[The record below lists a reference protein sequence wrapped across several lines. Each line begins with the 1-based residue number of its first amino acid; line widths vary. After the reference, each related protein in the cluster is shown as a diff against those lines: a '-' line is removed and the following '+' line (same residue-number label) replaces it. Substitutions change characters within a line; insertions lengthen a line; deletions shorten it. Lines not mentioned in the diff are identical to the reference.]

1 VDRLNTSV
9 DQSDTT
15 APVASGGQDTA
26 VQANPMVEIPSSC
39 MEILTWIKRDPGE
52 DLFQNVED
60 TLSENESMGSA
71 FSRGNAADSV
81 TTESQHPAGSAG
93 IPTGELTMGSIPPE
107 GDTGSIP
114 PEVDTGSIPT
124 EVDTENIPTE
134 VDTESIPTEEL
145 TTGSF
150 PAEVD
155 MDSIPTKVDTAGEIT
170 DDNGGAEEQELSFSA
185 LEKGMD
191 I

>member
-1 VDRLNTSV
+1 MDRLNTSV

-15 APVASGGQDTA
+15 VAVASGGQDTA

-39 MEILTWIKRDPGE
+39 LEILTWIKRDPGE
-52 DLFQNVED
+52 ELVQNVED
-60 TLSENESMGSA
+60 TLSEIESMGSA

-81 TTESQHPAGSAG
+81 PPESQHPTESAG
-93 IPTGELTMGSIPPE
+93 IPTGELTKGSN
-107 GDTGSIP
+107 P

-124 EVDTENIPTE
+124 EVDTESISTE
-134 VDTESIPTEEL
+134 VDT
-145 TTGSF
+145 TG
-150 PAEVD
+150 EV
-155 MDSIPTKVDTAGEIT
+155 T
-170 DDNGGAEEQELSFSA
+170 DDNGGAEEQGLSFSA

>member
-1 VDRLNTSV
+1 MDLLNTSV

-15 APVASGGQDTA
+15 VAVASGGQDTA

-39 MEILTWIKRDPGE
+39 LEILTWIKRDPGE
-52 DLFQNVED
+52 ELVQNVED

-71 FSRGNAADSV
+71 FSRGNAAVSIP
-81 TTESQHPAGSAG
+81 TGSAG
-93 IPTGELTMGSIPPE
+93 IPTGELTK
-107 GDTGSIP
+107 GSIP
-114 PEVDTGSIPT
+114 PEVDTRSIPT
-124 EVDTENIPTE
+124 EVDSENIPTE
-134 VDTESIPTEEL
+134 VDTESIPTEVD
-145 TTGSF
+145 TTG
-150 PAEVD
+150 EV
-155 MDSIPTKVDTAGEIT
+155 T

>member
-1 VDRLNTSV
+1 MDRLNTSV

-15 APVASGGQDTA
+15 VAVASGGLDTA

-39 MEILTWIKRDPGE
+39 LEILTWIKRDPGE
-52 DLFQNVED
+52 DLVQNVED

-71 FSRGNAADSV
+71 FSRGNAADSIP
-81 TTESQHPAGSAG
+81 TGSAGTG
-93 IPTGELTMGSIPPE
+93 IPTGELTKGSIPPE
-107 GDTGSIP
+107 LDTGSNLPEVDMESITKELDTGSIP
-114 PEVDTGSIPT
+114 PEVDTGSIAP
-124 EVDTENIPTE
+124 EGDTEGIPTE
-134 VDTESIPTEEL
+134 VDTRS
-145 TTGSF
+145 
-150 PAEVD
+150 EV
-155 MDSIPTKVDTAGEIT
+155 T

>member
-1 VDRLNTSV
+1 MHRTLVQVDRIVDRLNTSV

-15 APVASGGQDTA
+15 APVASGQNTA

-52 DLFQNVED
+52 DLVQNVED

-71 FSRGNAADSV
+71 FSRGNAADSIP
-81 TTESQHPAGSAG
+81 TGSAG
-93 IPTGELTMGSIPPE
+93 IPTGELTK
-107 GDTGSIP
+107 GSIP

-124 EVDTENIPTE
+124 EVDMESIPTE
-134 VDTESIPTEEL
+134 VDTEGIPTE
-145 TTGSF
+145 
-150 PAEVD
+150 
-155 MDSIPTKVDTAGEIT
+155 VDTTGEIT
-170 DDNGGAEEQELSFSA
+170 DDNGGAQEQDLSFSA
-185 LEKGMD
+185 LEKGMN

>member
-1 VDRLNTSV
+1 MHRTLVQVDRIVDLLNTSV

-15 APVASGGQDTA
+15 VAVASGGQDTA

-39 MEILTWIKRDPGE
+39 LEILTWIKRDPGE
-52 DLFQNVED
+52 ELVQNVED

-71 FSRGNAADSV
+71 FSRGNAAVSIP
-81 TTESQHPAGSAG
+81 TGSAG
-93 IPTGELTMGSIPPE
+93 IPTGELTK
-107 GDTGSIP
+107 GSIP
-114 PEVDTGSIPT
+114 PEVDTRSIPT
-124 EVDTENIPTE
+124 EVDSENIPTE
-134 VDTESIPTEEL
+134 VDTESIPTEVD
-145 TTGSF
+145 TTG
-150 PAEVD
+150 EV
-155 MDSIPTKVDTAGEIT
+155 T

>member
-1 VDRLNTSV
+1 MDRLNTSV
-9 DQSDTT
+9 DQSDATV
-15 APVASGGQDTA
+15 AVASGGQDTA

-52 DLFQNVED
+52 DLVQNVED

-71 FSRGNAADSV
+71 FSRGNAADSIP
-81 TTESQHPAGSAG
+81 TGSAG
-93 IPTGELTMGSIPPE
+93 IPTGELTNGSIP
-107 GDTGSIP
+107 S
-114 PEVDTGSIPT
+114 EVDTGSFPSEVDTEGIPP
-124 EVDTENIPTE
+124 VDTENIPTE
-134 VDTESIPTEEL
+134 VDTESIPTEVD
-145 TTGSF
+145 TTG
-150 PAEVD
+150 EV
-155 MDSIPTKVDTAGEIT
+155 T

>member
-9 DQSDTT
+9 DQSDATV
-15 APVASGGQDTA
+15 AVASGGQDTA
-26 VQANPMVEIPSSC
+26 VQVNPMVEIPSSC

-52 DLFQNVED
+52 DLVQNVED
-60 TLSENESMGSA
+60 VLSENESMGSA
-71 FSRGNAADSV
+71 FSRGNAADSIP
-81 TTESQHPAGSAG
+81 TGSAG
-93 IPTGELTMGSIPPE
+93 TGISTGELTKGSIPPELDTVSIPPE
-107 GDTGSIP
+107 GDTESIPTEVDMGSIP
-114 PEVDTGSIPT
+114 PEVDTGSFSP

-134 VDTESIPTEEL
+134 VDTENIS
-145 TTGSF
+145 
-150 PAEVD
+150 AEVD
-155 MDSIPTKVDTAGEIT
+155 TTGEVT